1 MKAWSLLF
9 LRASTGLYLIIWGV
23 IKVIAKDKAVG
34 VSNKYYG
41 GVINSD
47 IANYGL
53 GILEIAVGTCVIL
66 GLFKKY
72 SYSIQAIIYFVGL
85 AAIIPYII
93 DPFGFYIASEQKV
106 TFFPSTTLF
115 FASLVTLA
123 FKSDDT
129 RVLEKSKS
137 GI

>member
-1 MKAWSLLF
+1 MKAWSLLL

-23 IKVIAKDKAVG
+23 IKVAAKDKAIG
-34 VSNKYYG
+34 VSNKYYD
-41 GVINSD
+41 GVINGD
-47 IANYGL
+47 LANYGL
-53 GILEIAVGTCVIL
+53 GILEIVVGICVVL
-66 GLFKKY
+66 GLFRKY
-72 SYSIQAIIYFVGL
+72 SYPLQAVIYLVGL
-85 AAIIPYII
+85 AAIAPYII

-129 RVLEKSKS
+129 RVLEKS
-137 GI
+137 